1 MLCELQDLPVS
12 SEVAAAVGMTMRF
25 FSSATL
31 HERERQRRIGNAE
44 DHVDVLVV
52 VPALGDADADIDL
65 VLEIG
70 GHQLDRLAEHRAAE
84 IGDGE
89 LDRGD
94 VARPGVVGVEAG
106 HVVQHADL
114 HGVVL
119 GQRRGA
125 EQAAG
130 Q

>member
-1 MLCELQDLPVS
+1 MRPHDLPVS
-12 SEVAAAVGMTMRF
+12 SDVAAAVGMTMRF
-25 FSSATL
+25 FSWAMRTRASA
-31 HERERQRRIGNAE
+31 IAGVGDAE

-65 VLEIG
+65 ALEVG

-89 LDRGD
+89 PHRGD
-94 VARPGVVGVEAG
+94 IAGPGVLGIGAG

-119 GQRRGA
+119 GQRQKR
-125 EQAAG
+125 
-130 Q
+130 